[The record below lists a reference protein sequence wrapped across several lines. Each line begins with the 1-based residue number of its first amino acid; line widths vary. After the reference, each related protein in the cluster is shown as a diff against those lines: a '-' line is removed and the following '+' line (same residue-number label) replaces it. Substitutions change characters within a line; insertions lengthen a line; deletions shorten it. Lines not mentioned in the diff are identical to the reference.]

1 MSFGQNLKTIR
12 KFRKMDQGTLG
23 EEIGLSKK
31 SAYSTISQ
39 YERGMKKPRNEETIH
54 KIADK
59 LHTTSFMLEDT
70 DLYQSEKVIF
80 NLFWMAQFYGLDID
94 ELDGQPILRFN
105 QNIPG
110 VIQNDVLMDQ
120 LQDWLEVSKKYKSG
134 AISINGYVEWMLN
147 YPVSSPSFIEK
158 ELDEYCEESTEDFD
172 NEELVKAYY
181 ECLHKKYE
189 SK

>member
-1 MSFGQNLKTIR
+1 
-12 KFRKMDQGTLG
+12 
-23 EEIGLSKK
+23 
-31 SAYSTISQ
+31 
-39 YERGMKKPRNEETIH
+39 
-54 KIADK
+54 
-59 LHTTSFMLEDT
+59 
-70 DLYQSEKVIF
+70 
-80 NLFWMAQFYGLDID
+80 MAQFYGLDID

>member
-12 KFRKMDQGTLG
+12 KFRKKDQGTLG
-23 EEIGLSKK
+23 EEIGLSKR

-39 YERGMKKPRNEETIH
+39 YERGMKKPRNEETIY
-54 KIADK
+54 KIADA
-59 LHTTSFMLEDT
+59 LHTTSFMLEET

-110 VIQNDVLMDQ
+110 AAKNDVLMDQ
-120 LQDWLEVSKKYKSG
+120 LQDWLEVAKKFKSG
-134 AISINGYVEWMLN
+134 AISMESYIEWMLN

-158 ELDEYCEESTEDFD
+158 ELNEYSEQSDRNFD

-189 SK
+189 VK

>member
-12 KFRKMDQGTLG
+12 KFRKMDQSTLG

-54 KIADK
+54 KIADT

-110 VIQNDVLMDQ
+110 VIKNDVLMDQ

-134 AISINGYVEWMLN
+134 AISINSYIEWMLK
-147 YPVSSPSFIEK
+147 YPVSSPSFIKK